1 MWRLMG
7 VLAAVLAL
15 VGITMFHGAVS
26 AQAAAEKQMLC
37 HVTGNEGAHVIEV
50 SVNAVPAHLRNHGD
64 CLLNSTDRTLIGQPC
79 DATDANDNDICDV
92 QP

>member
-15 VGITMFHGAVS
+15 AGITMLHGAVS
-26 AQAAAEKQMLC
+26 AQAAAEKQILC
-37 HVTGNEGAHVIEV
+37 HVSPDEGDHFIEV

-64 CLLNSTDRTLIGQPC
+64 CLISSTDRTLIDQPC
-79 DATDANDNDICDV
+79 DATDADGDDICDV